1 MINNHGG
8 AKIAYKK
15 QYRKLCVL
23 FNTFN
28 DMNFLKK
35 KRTMLEIA
43 MIFILN
49 IAYNGHLS
57 NSVMSELSMV
67 YTNRIRYFVRNSK
80 INFGLIR
87 LLYQKSIISFVVM
100 IVKLTG
106 LDVYLIMDDT
116 FVEKDKR
123 SKNIVR
129 GGKKKK
135 KKVLASLQL
144 YYI

>member
-1 MINNHGG
+1 MD
-8 AKIAYKK
+8 
-15 QYRKLCVL
+15 
-23 FNTFN
+23 FS
-28 DMNFLKK
+28 KK

-67 YTNRIRYFVRNSK
+67 YTNRIRYLVRNSK

-87 LLYQKSIISFVVM
+87 LLYQKTIINFVVI

-135 KKVLASLQL
+135 KKVLVFSQL
-144 YYI
+144 CYI

>member
-1 MINNHGG
+1 MYNNINNFN
-8 AKIAYKK
+8 ICQMIY
-15 QYRKLCVL
+15 
-23 FNTFN
+23 NTFN
-28 DMNFLKK
+28 NMDFSKK

-67 YTNRIRYFVRNSK
+67 YTNRIRYLVRNSK

-87 LLYQKSIISFVVM
+87 LLYQKTIINFVVI

-135 KKVLASLQL
+135 KKVLVFSQL
-144 YYI
+144 CYI